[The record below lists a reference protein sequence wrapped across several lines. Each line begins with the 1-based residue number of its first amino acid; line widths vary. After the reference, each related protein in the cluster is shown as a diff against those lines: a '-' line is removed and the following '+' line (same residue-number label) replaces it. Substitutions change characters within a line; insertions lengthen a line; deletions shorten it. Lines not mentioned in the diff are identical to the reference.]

1 MTSAVSKE
9 EYLKR
14 YLSGAQDDSGKK
26 KKKKKKHRDGDFKP
40 AIVVPRMRIVDTDVD
55 VPSALS
61 EAPTVYTVG
70 DGEETADIEELPVVA
85 AVEDNRDLQTRV
97 DEEFKKSG
105 KWRTFTGEDIARKNL
120 INEVIKLEQANLKD
134 EPMDEEEMSEF
145 LKSQKKKDKKP
156 KVKVEVKEEP
166 MSPLRGNE
174 DSDNSPPRGRRRHD
188 SDSDESPPRR
198 RHDSDG
204 SSSSPETRRRHD
216 SDASP
221 PRKRKDSDSDASP
234 PRKRVKDEPDS
245 DASPP
250 RRTRKDSDSDLS
262 PARRGGAGAGSDSD
276 LSPPRVGEG
285 MGKNVKKT
293 LDGKKAGLQNARDL
307 KEELKML
314 KDKERRKME
323 ALSDEVSGRNAETK
337 IRGRLAEKEAKLK
350 AEKEKKEVPEE
361 IKEKFQ
367 TWNRGVAQVKA
378 AGEKMESD
386 LHEMSKP
393 LTRGVDD
400 EDRENHLKDV
410 EHADDPM
417 LQYMRKKRSKIEGK
431 VKRMPQYQ
439 GPSPAPNRFNIRPG
453 YRWDGVDRSNGF
465 EQKLLTQG
473 VNKMAKEEEAYKW
486 STEDM

>member
-1 MTSAVSKE
+1 M
-9 EYLKR
+9 
-14 YLSGAQDDSGKK
+14 
-26 KKKKKKHRDGDFKP
+26 GDES
-40 AIVVPRMRIVDTDVD
+40 PRQ
-55 VPSALS
+55 S
-61 EAPTVYTVG
+61 
-70 DGEETADIEELPVVA
+70 
-85 AVEDNRDLQTRV
+85 
-97 DEEFKKSG
+97 
-105 KWRTFTGEDIARKNL
+105 
-120 INEVIKLEQANLKD
+120 
-134 EPMDEEEMSEF
+134 
-145 LKSQKKKDKKP
+145 
-156 KVKVEVKEEP
+156 
-166 MSPLRGNE
+166 
-174 DSDNSPPRGRRRHD
+174 RRRHD
-188 SDSDESPPRR
+188 SDSDESPPRK

-204 SSSSPETRRRHD
+204 SSSPSPEPRRRHD

-221 PRKRKDSDSDASP
+221 PRKRKDSDSDESP
-234 PRKRVKDEPDS
+234 PRKRVKEEPDS

-250 RRTRKDSDSDLS
+250 RRIKKGSDSDLS
-262 PARRGGAGAGSDSD
+262 PVRRGGNGGSDSD

-285 MGKNVKKT
+285 MGKGMKKT
-293 LDGKKAGLQNARDL
+293 LDGKTAGLQNARDL
-307 KEELKML
+307 KEELKMI
-314 KDKERRKME
+314 KDKERKKME
-323 ALSDEVSGRNAETK
+323 ALPDEVSGKNAETK

-417 LQYMRKKRSKIEGK
+417 LQYMRKKRSKADGK
-431 VKRMPQYQ
+431 MKRMPQYQ
-439 GPSPAPNRFNIRPG
+439 GPMPAPNRFNIRPG

-465 EQKLLTQG
+465 EKKLLTQG
-473 VNKMAKEEEAYKW
+473 VNKMAQEEEAYKW